1 MAAGQPL
8 SRLALAAASAAD
20 DVGYVA
26 LADLSQIMGRDVA
39 DYRVIGGHT
48 VTILAARW
56 RLGPGLYRETGDVEL
71 GIPPVTVRDHRLVDR
86 LKARGYDQVEGNRF
100 ARTVPDTLVTVVG
113 GHAARQQ
120 CSRLPVHDPFHG
132 RCRQAMTLS
141 NRVG

>member
-48 VTILAARW
+48 VTDTGGEMAAR
-56 RLGPGLYRETGDVEL
+56 P
-71 GIPPVTVRDHRLVDR
+71 
-86 LKARGYDQVEGNRF
+86 
-100 ARTVPDTLVTVVG
+100 RTVPGD
-113 GHAARQQ
+113 R
-120 CSRLPVHDPFHG
+120 R
-132 RCRQAMTLS
+132 R
-141 NRVG
+141 